1 MENNNNVIFDYLLQ
15 QPGIEIGNSCFKSC
29 KKLTKI
35 CIPSSVTSIGK
46 NAFCYC
52 DNLTEITIPSSVTKI
67 GDNAFHSCTSLKE
80 LIIPSSVTSI
90 GDGFVSD
97 CSKLSK
103 IMIPMNIENMG
114 KLDFRSLS
122 LTEFTIPSS
131 VTMID
136 ANAFSH
142 CLSLTKIEIPSSV
155 TRIEERA
162 FLYCK
167 SLKEI
172 VIPSSVTFIGVEA
185 FGKCI
190 SLTNVIIP
198 STIKS
203 IEFNAF
209 KECTSLE
216 KITLNPPIENEPF
229 DISVITDISK
239 MNIVIVGCSY
249 IGKSS
254 LCLRYLKNEFKKD
267 MEQTIAVSFYKK
279 NIEKNDHLINVT
291 LWDVSTQDSI
301 MLQAYLRTA
310 DCIMAVFDLNSKSSF
325 NELTKLYSYFPAV
338 PSVLIGN
345 KSDLTHSV
353 DDEEIRQLEN
363 KYKTKYFE
371 ASAKNNS
378 NIEEAFEYAISE
390 AIKFILKDKVRL
402 IDLINA
408 ISKEGKKK
416 CNIY

>member
-1 MENNNNVIFDYLLQ
+1 M
-15 QPGIEIGNSCFKSC
+15 
-29 KKLTKI
+29 
-35 CIPSSVTSIGK
+35 
-46 NAFCYC
+46 
-52 DNLTEITIPSSVTKI
+52 
-67 GDNAFHSCTSLKE
+67 
-80 LIIPSSVTSI
+80 
-90 GDGFVSD
+90 
-97 CSKLSK
+97 
-103 IMIPMNIENMG
+103 
-114 KLDFRSLS
+114 
-122 LTEFTIPSS
+122 
-131 VTMID
+131 
-136 ANAFSH
+136 
-142 CLSLTKIEIPSSV
+142 
-155 TRIEERA
+155 
-162 FLYCK
+162 
-167 SLKEI
+167 KEI

-190 SLTNVIIP
+190 SLTNIIIP

-203 IEFNAF
+203 IEFNVF

-216 KITLNPPIENEPF
+216 KITLNPPIENKPF

-267 MEQTIAVSFYKK
+267 IEQTIAVSFYKK
-279 NIEKNDHLINVT
+279 NIEKNGHLINVT
-291 LWDVSTQDSI
+291 LWDVSSQDSI

-310 DCIMAVFDLNSKSSF
+310 DCIMAAFDLNSKSSYKY
-325 NELTKLYSYFPAV
+325 LTKLYDYFPAV
-338 PSVLIGN
+338 PAVLIGN

-353 DDEEIRQLEN
+353 DDEEIKQLEN

-408 ISKEGKKK
+408 TSKEAKKK